1 MASRPVFH
9 AFRFSLGI
17 SVPLLLDL
25 AYHEAYLVPS
35 TIPNLYA
42 ESQWKELIKP
52 KGIPFHSPPSL
63 TFTRYRTEN
72 PLHAQ
77 YIYAKKSFWRYN
89 LLWAYLGTSTT
100 ALQLYYIISSLR
112 ARRVTRAIAAAS
124 VMGLTWTAILV
135 EGNTRKMYLDK
146 MQEKVLKEEEAVT
159 G

>member
-1 MASRPVFH
+1 MAARPIFYP
-9 AFRFSLGI
+9 FRASLVI
-17 SVPLLLDL
+17 SIPLLLDL
-25 AYHEAYLVPS
+25 AYHEGYLVPS

-42 ESQWKELIKP
+42 ESQWKEVIKP

-63 TFTRYRTEN
+63 TWNRYHTEN

-77 YIYAKKSFWRYN
+77 YIYAKKSFWRYK
-89 LLWAYLGTSTT
+89 LIWAYLGASTT
-100 ALQLYYIISSLR
+100 VLQLYYIFSSLR

-135 EGNTRKMYLDK
+135 EGKTREMYLDK
-146 MQEKVLKEEEAVT
+146 MQEKVLKEEEAFT